1 MAASDITR
9 TATQDARNAGE
20 GHNPGLII
28 VHHADPNYI
37 GATTVL
43 QPRQRLLLGRES
55 ERFVPG
61 ALNDDRVSRE
71 HATIRRQG
79 ALLEVSDNDSR
90 NGTWVNGQR
99 VTSQQLLPGDIIG
112 IGKTLLLVE
121 DIDPKRL
128 HRPHARMKGTSAA
141 LGKLLERIEFIARH
155 DLMVLV
161 LGESGVGKELAANEV
176 HLRSGRRGLLVSVNC
191 ATLPDSLVQSE
202 LFGHARGAFSGA
214 DRPRRGLV
222 DQARGGTLFL
232 DEIGEASPLLQANLL
247 RLLQEREIRPVG
259 TDEVR
264 KVDVRFVAATNRDLV
279 AEVQAGRFREDLYSR
294 MNRAVVQ
301 LPPLRQRREDILP
314 LAHYFVSSF
323 ANKSLPISQALALEL
338 LLHDWPGNA
347 RTLQGV
353 MQRLVIEAE
362 TDTLD
367 IPPWL
372 SDELALH
379 ARQHPS
385 AGDEPSPDE
394 PKSDREGLIALLRKH
409 GGNVSAVAAELGV
422 SRNTLYRWLKR
433 EQLRPEEH
441 RA

>member
-9 TATQDARNAGE
+9 TATQDARSAGE

-28 VHHADPNYI
+28 VHHADPRYV

-55 ERFVPG
+55 ESFVPG
-61 ALNDDRVSRE
+61 ALDDDRVSRE
-71 HATIRRQG
+71 HAILRRQG
-79 ALLEVSDNDSR
+79 ALLEVSDQDSR

-99 VTSQQLLPGDIIG
+99 IAKQQLLPGDILG

-121 DIDPKRL
+121 NIEPKRL
-128 HRPHARMKGTSAA
+128 HQAHPRLKGTSAA
-141 LGKLLERIEFIARH
+141 LGKMLERIELIARH

-161 LGESGVGKELAANEV
+161 LGESGVGKELAAHEV
-176 HLRSGRRGLLVSVNC
+176 HLRSGRRGQMVSVNC

-232 DEIGEASPLLQANLL
+232 DEIGEASALLQANLL
-247 RLLQEREIRPVG
+247 RLLQEREVRPVG

-279 AEVQAGRFREDLYSR
+279 GEVKAGRFREDLYSR

-314 LAHYFVSSF
+314 LANYFVESF
-323 ANKSLPISQALALEL
+323 AERSIPLSQALALKL

-362 TDTLD
+362 ADTLD
-367 IPPWL
+367 VPVWL
-372 SDELALH
+372 TEELALH
-379 ARQHPS
+379 ARQLPT
-385 AGDEPSPDE
+385 AAAETATEE
-394 PKSDREGLIALLRKH
+394 PKLDREGLSTLLRKH
-409 GGNVSAVAAELGV
+409 GGNVSAVATELSV

-441 RA
+441 RD

>member
-9 TATQDARNAGE
+9 TATQDARSADE

-28 VHHADPNYI
+28 VHHADPRYI

-43 QPRQRLLLGRES
+43 QPRQRLLLGRDSES
-55 ERFVPG
+55 FVPG
-61 ALNDDRVSRE
+61 ALDDERVSRE
-71 HATIRRQG
+71 HAILRRQG
-79 ALLEVSDNDSR
+79 ALLEVSDQESR
-90 NGTWVNGQR
+90 NGTWVNGKR
-99 VTSQQLLPGDIIG
+99 VETHQLLPGDILG

-128 HRPHARMKGTSAA
+128 HQPHPRMKGTSAA
-141 LGKLLERIEFIARH
+141 LGRMLERIELVARH

-161 LGESGVGKELAANEV
+161 LGESGVGKELAAHEV
-176 HLRSGRRGLLVSVNC
+176 HLRSGRRGQLVSINC

-214 DRPRRGLV
+214 DRARRGLV
-222 DQARGGTLFL
+222 EQARGGTLFL
-232 DEIGEASPLLQANLL
+232 DEIGEASALLQANLL
-247 RLLQEREIRPVG
+247 RVLQEREVRPVG

-264 KVDVRFVAATNRDLV
+264 KVDVRFVAATNRELV
-279 AEVQAGRFREDLYSR
+279 AEVKAGRFREDLYSR

-314 LAHYFVSSF
+314 LAHYFVESF
-323 ANKSLPISQALALEL
+323 AEKSIPISEALALEL

-347 RTLQGV
+347 RTLEGV

-362 TDTLD
+362 AEVLD
-367 IPPWL
+367 VPSWL
-372 SDELALH
+372 AEELALH
-379 ARQHPS
+379 ARQLPEEADS
-385 AGDEPSPDE
+385 SEVAES
-394 PKSDREGLIALLRKH
+394 KLDRNALSALLRKH
-409 GGNVSAVAAELGV
+409 GGNVSAVATELSV

-441 RA
+441 RS